1 MLVLHRAKLL
11 ASNQSVL
18 ALGVAP
24 SGVRVAAP
32 HSARHG
38 RRACMPK
45 GSMQGCIQVVEHN
58 RCRTHRQQT
67 TTVAEM
73 QSQQSIHSL
82 SPGKGVFGKDAEIR
96 THQALHEAKPS
107 ECPKGIGIINQKFI
121 SKTDFFYKLYPRLL
135 MQSGVN
141 IKCDDYLYLP
151 FWIFFINCRCDISPV
166 LTFQESSCSSFQL
179 L

>member
-1 MLVLHRAKLL
+1 MLVLHLCKVSCLCRCIVQRLGSADI
-11 ASNQSVL
+11 SVL

-24 SGVRVAAP
+24 
-32 HSARHG
+32 
-38 RRACMPK
+38 M
-45 GSMQGCIQVVEHN
+45 QVVS
-58 RCRTHRQQT
+58 RLCCCIVQRLCATDCKRPCLVGRQPHIQ
-67 TTVAEM
+67 
-73 QSQQSIHSL
+73 
-82 SPGKGVFGKDAEIR
+82 PGTDAGRVCPKALHDAEPTKQTQPFTGER
-96 THQALHEAKPS
+96 GL
-107 ECPKGIGIINQKFI
+107 GIGIINQKFI

-151 FWIFFINCRCDISPV
+151 FWIFFINCRFDISPV